1 MSALLDGVLGF
12 ASPWAHVVVAV
23 LAGMEAAAF
32 VGLVI
37 PGEAAMLLGGVL
49 AFTGRASLPTMMA
62 CAAVGAV
69 VGDSVGYELGRRFG
83 GPLRRSRLA
92 RRVGD
97 KRWDRAEEY
106 VRRRGGRAVFLGRFV
121 GLLRAMVPF
130 VAGASH
136 MPYRRFLPYNAL
148 GAVIWAPGFVS
159 LGFLAGH
166 SYQRVERLAGAAGL
180 LLAAGVVLLATVA
193 LAARWVIHHPDR
205 ILAPLHRL
213 RARPSV
219 IRLELRYAR
228 QLRFLADRLR
238 PGRPAGLVL
247 TVGLGV
253 FTLLAAVLSVVT
265 EDVVAGDE
273 LVRVDSPV
281 SRYLLEHREPWLT
294 TVMDV
299 ITQLGSTAVL
309 VPVLLVVGLA
319 AHRRRRTWAPMA
331 FLAVTWGGATLT
343 STVIKLLVA
352 RPRPTS
358 GALVRAL
365 GYGFPSGHS
374 TAAAAGWF
382 AVAAVLGWLAR
393 SLTVQVS
400 VLATALLVAVLV
412 GVSRVY
418 LGVHAPTDI
427 LAGWAVGGLW
437 VTGVLTVTHLLTLRE
452 ATIRA
457 PAPRT
462 GALDH
467 LRRDR

>member
-1 MSALLDGVLGF
+1 
-12 ASPWAHVVVAV
+12 
-23 LAGMEAAAF
+23 
-32 VGLVI
+32 
-37 PGEAAMLLGGVL
+37 
-49 AFTGRASLPTMMA
+49 
-62 CAAVGAV
+62 
-69 VGDSVGYELGRRFG
+69 
-83 GPLRRSRLA
+83 
-92 RRVGD
+92 
-97 KRWDRAEEY
+97 
-106 VRRRGGRAVFLGRFV
+106 
-121 GLLRAMVPF
+121 
-130 VAGASH
+130 
-136 MPYRRFLPYNAL
+136 
-148 GAVIWAPGFVS
+148 
-159 LGFLAGH
+159 
-166 SYQRVERLAGAAGL
+166 
-180 LLAAGVVLLATVA
+180 
-193 LAARWVIHHPDR
+193 
-205 ILAPLHRL
+205 
-213 RARPSV
+213 
-219 IRLELRYAR
+219 
-228 QLRFLADRLR
+228 
-238 PGRPAGLVL
+238 
-247 TVGLGV
+247 
-253 FTLLAAVLSVVT
+253 
-265 EDVVAGDE
+265 
-273 LVRVDSPV
+273 
-281 SRYLLEHREPWLT
+281 
-294 TVMDV
+294 
-299 ITQLGSTAVL
+299 
-309 VPVLLVVGLA
+309 
-319 AHRRRRTWAPMA
+319 MA

-437 VTGVLTVTHLLTLRE
+437 VTGVLTVTYLLTLRE